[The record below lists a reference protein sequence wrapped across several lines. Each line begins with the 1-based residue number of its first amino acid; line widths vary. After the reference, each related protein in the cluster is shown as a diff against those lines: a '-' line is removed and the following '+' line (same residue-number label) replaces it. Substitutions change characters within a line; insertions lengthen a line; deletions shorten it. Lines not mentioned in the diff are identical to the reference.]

1 MLPRLITWPKLA
13 RLISSFPCPPLA
25 RRDSPVAHPVARL
38 RFPAIVCC
46 VVALLVAGGCG
57 GGIDPSVGKV
67 VLVSGRVL
75 VNGEPLQGKKGVVT
89 FVPNETKGN
98 VAPIQ
103 PTGDL
108 DESGNY
114 TLYYAKSKKGAP
126 LGWYKVQVSAAKLGP
141 GTKMGPELKDPK
153 KMTGA
158 PFNAKF
164 TNVKTS
170 GLEVEVVESPAAGA
184 YDLKL
189 TK

>member
-1 MLPRLITWPKLA
+1 MLLRMNSWLRPVRSLA
-13 RLISSFPCPPLA
+13 CFCCLPQGGSDSQGGQAANAWRVAAVFSFVVSLA
-25 RRDSPVAHPVARL
+25 V
-38 RFPAIVCC
+38 
-46 VVALLVAGGCG
+46 GGCAG
-57 GGIDPSVGKV
+57 TDPTLGKV

-75 VNGEPLQGKKGVVT
+75 VNGEPLQGKKGIVI
-89 FVPNETKGN
+89 FVPDETKGN
-98 VAPIQ
+98 VAPVQ

-141 GTKMGPELKDPK
+141 GIKMGPELKDPK